1 MAELEKGGSQVFL
14 TTHSAAAL
22 SAASKAT
29 IWYMDSN
36 AAIGRLPASA
46 TVHRKRDPETFLARI
61 AIIAEGPTEV
71 GFIDLLLRWAIDRD
85 LLDCGI
91 WITDGCGNDSTLE
104 LLEGLVNS
112 GLRFGGFAD
121 NEGRFPERWRTLQT
135 SLGKLLFRWQAGCL
149 EENILNFVPVDRLE
163 DFIKDSDGDSGIRLR
178 TLAERLGIG
187 DKDFATVRSRAADV
201 KKLIIEA
208 ATGAIPENKKDAGR
222 EEKKVLK
229 KHAER
234 WFKSLEGGAELAI
247 KVTEFGLWPHI
258 EEQLLPFVNAVG
270 TAVSLPEVAHL
281 PL

>member
-1 MAELEKGGSQVFL
+1 
-14 TTHSAAAL
+14 
-22 SAASKAT
+22 
-29 IWYMDSN
+29 
-36 AAIGRLPASA
+36 
-46 TVHRKRDPETFLARI
+46 
-61 AIIAEGPTEV
+61 
-71 GFIDLLLRWAIDRD
+71 
-85 LLDCGI
+85 
-91 WITDGCGNDSTLE
+91 
-104 LLEGLVNS
+104 
-112 GLRFGGFAD
+112 
-121 NEGRFPERWRTLQT
+121 
-135 SLGKLLFRWQAGCL
+135 
-149 EENILNFVPVDRLE
+149 
-163 DFIKDSDGDSGIRLR
+163 
-178 TLAERLGIG
+178 LAERLGIG